1 MSNRYLS
8 SQKFEAK
15 HIDLQDQLT
24 FYGAVRR
31 KGSLHLWCN
40 LFDIESP
47 KIQGVTGDDIQ
58 GLFLN
63 KEYKKIA
70 EYNSRDLT
78 ATRELYIYWKEY
90 LNFIVL

>member
-1 MSNRYLS
+1 M
-8 SQKFEAK
+8 
-15 HIDLQDQLT
+15 
-24 FYGAVRR
+24 
-31 KGSLHLWCN
+31 
-40 LFDIESP
+40 
-47 KIQGVTGDDIQ
+47 
-58 GLFLN
+58 N